1 MAGDGI
7 ASVSGGFQFTQDWFA
22 QNIAVW
28 DKLVPRYT
36 PKKIL
41 EVGSFEGRSACYF
54 IEKCAAERE
63 IELHCVDSWQ
73 GGIEHDRAAMSAVE
87 ARFNHNVAL
96 AQTRAAHKVKL
107 VKHKSLSGAALAKL
121 IVVDPVGTF
130 DVIYID
136 GSHQAPDVLTDA
148 VMAFQLL
155 RVGGLMIFDDYL
167 WSMEPMGKQDPLN
180 MPKPAI
186 DAFINIFQRKMF
198 VVRGAPVYQLFATK
212 AFA

>member
-1 MAGDGI
+1 MNEY
-7 ASVSGGFQFTQDWFA
+7 QFTQDWFG
-22 QNIAVW
+22 QHVPLW
-28 DKLVPRYT
+28 DRLVPRYK
-36 PKKIL
+36 PRKIL
-41 EVGSFEGRSACYF
+41 EIGSFEGRSACYF
-54 IEKCAAERE
+54 IESCARDNS

-73 GGIEHDRAAMSAVE
+73 GGVEHDPAAMGAVE
-87 ARFNHNVAL
+87 ARFDQNVAL
-96 AQTRAAHKVKL
+96 AQSRAPNGVKL
-107 VKHKSLSGAALAKL
+107 VKHKSLSHAALAKL
-121 IVVDPVGTF
+121 IVVNPASDF

-167 WSMEPMGKQDPLN
+167 WSMEPFGQQDAYN

-198 VVRGAPVYQLFATK
+198 LVRGAPVYQLFATK

>member
-1 MAGDGI
+1 MSDA
-7 ASVSGGFQFTQDWFA
+7 AALTFQFTQDWFV
-22 QNIAVW
+22 QNVVIW
-28 DKLVPRYT
+28 DKIVPRYK
-36 PKKIL
+36 PQRIL
-41 EVGSFEGRSACYF
+41 EIGSYEGRSACYF
-54 IEKCAAERE
+54 IEKFAAQHP

-73 GGIEHDRAAMSAVE
+73 GGVEHNANAMSAVE
-87 ARFNHNVAL
+87 KRFDYNVAL
-96 AQTRAAHKVKL
+96 AQRRAAHPVKL
-107 VKHKSLSGAALAKL
+107 IKHKSLSHPALAKL
-121 IVVDPVGTF
+121 IVVNPAPVF

-155 RVGGLMIFDDYL
+155 RVGGLMVFDDYL
-167 WSMEPMGKQDPLN
+167 WSMEDLGKQDSFN
-180 MPKPAI
+180 MPKPAV

>member
-1 MAGDGI
+1 MTGADLT
-7 ASVSGGFQFTQDWFA
+7 FQFTQNWFA
-22 QNIAVW
+22 QNAVIW
-28 DKLVPRYT
+28 DKLVPRHK
-36 PKKIL
+36 PQRIL
-41 EVGSFEGRSACYF
+41 EIGSYEGRSACYF
-54 IEKCAAERE
+54 IEKFAAERP

-73 GGIEHDRAAMSAVE
+73 GGIEHNAKAMSAVE
-87 ARFNHNVAL
+87 KRFDYNVAL
-96 AQTRAAHKVKL
+96 AQRRVPHPVKL
-107 VKHKSLSGAALAKL
+107 IKHKSLSHPALAKL
-121 IVVDPVGTF
+121 IFINPEPVF

-167 WSMEPMGKQDPLN
+167 WSMEELGKQDSFN